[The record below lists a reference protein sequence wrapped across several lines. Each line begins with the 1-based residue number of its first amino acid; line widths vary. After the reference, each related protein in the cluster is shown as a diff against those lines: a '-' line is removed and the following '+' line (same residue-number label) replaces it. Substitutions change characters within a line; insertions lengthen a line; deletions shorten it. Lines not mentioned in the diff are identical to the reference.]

1 MSYTR
6 AYKEMLVPE
15 QRISRGEIKP
25 RNIYRIST
33 YRGGDPATKTGED
46 TRYVFV
52 LGRVGNKLHCIKLNN
67 IKPLDFTNL
76 LFKLRE
82 KRVPIGKDNKLSL
95 LLKHFTTEGNE
106 LFEQHVKN
114 NHTIYGPGKN
124 NYRIYMVNS
133 IVNVWEIR
141 FEDFFLRKLFKEE
154 STPSTREPIIKD
166 EIADSDN
173 DTNTIDSPKN

>member
-33 YRGGDPATKTGED
+33 YKGGDTETKTGED

-82 KRVPIGKDNKLSL
+82 KRVPIGKDNKLNL
-95 LLKHFTTEGNE
+95 LLKHFSTEGNE
-106 LFEQHVKN
+106 LFEQHVK
-114 NHTIYGPGKN
+114 HDSKIYGPGLN
-124 NYRIYMVNS
+124 NYRIYLVGN
-133 IVNVWEIR
+133 IVNAWEIR

-154 STPSTREPIIKD
+154 STPDTRSEIIKN
-166 EIADSDN
+166 EIAESDN
-173 DTNTIDSPKN
+173 ETNTIDSPK